1 MRTLDALLSDLRA
14 LAEKWKRPGL
24 TCEPWDDVT
33 DDLRDLIAK
42 HTPKPNKCAECGHA
56 HTPMGCTG
64 DPTPSDLWAGV
75 TPAACD
81 CAPDVSERDEL
92 ARVVGRELGC
102 VRKGQIDGHSM
113 CGEHH
118 YGWLSTGECPTQER
132 VTDAIL
138 AAGWRRR

>member
-1 MRTLDALLSDLRA
+1 MQRSDALLADLRA
-14 LAEKWKRPGL
+14 LAEKWKHPGL
-24 TCEPWDDVT
+24 TCEPWDDVS

-81 CAPDVSERDEL
+81 CEPDVSERDEL
-92 ARVVGRELGC
+92 ARVMYQHRTEVGDF
-102 VRKGQIDGHSM
+102 IDGITPW
-113 CGEHH
+113 GELPES
-118 YGWLSTGECPTQER
+118 WREEWR
-132 VTDAIL
+132 DAADAIL
-138 AAGWRRR
+138 AAGWRKR

>member
-1 MRTLDALLSDLRA
+1 MTDALLADLRA

-24 TCEPWDDVT
+24 TCEPWDDVS

-81 CAPDVSERDEL
+81 CEPDVSERDEL
-92 ARVVGRELGC
+92 ARVLADQGLY
-102 VRKGQIDGHSM
+102 
-113 CGEHH
+113 CGDHDD
-118 YGWLSTGECPTQER
+118 LPAMGECAVCDRDRLQWA
-132 VTDAIL
+132 DAIL
-138 AAGWRRR
+138 AAGWLKPTKESK

>member
-1 MRTLDALLSDLRA
+1 MTDALLADLRA
-14 LAEKWKRPGL
+14 LAEKWKHPGL
-24 TCEPWDDVT
+24 TCEPWDDVS

-81 CAPDVSERDEL
+81 CEPDVSERDEL
-92 ARVVGRELGC
+92 ARVIDAADNRWQHGIGSGGYDISGPVLG
-102 VRKGQIDGHSM
+102 IPI
-113 CGEHH
+113 EA
-118 YGWLSTGECPTQER
+118 LA
-132 VTDAIL
+132 DAIL

>member
-1 MRTLDALLSDLRA
+1 MSDALLADLRA

-24 TCEPWDDVT
+24 TCEPWDDVS

-81 CAPDVSERDEL
+81 CEPDVSERDEL
-92 ARVVGRELGC
+92 AEVIRDLRDLLITEW
-102 VRKGQIDGHSM
+102 QIADVI
-113 CGEHH
+113 
-118 YGWLSTGECPTQER
+118 LS
-132 VTDAIL
+132 
-138 AAGWRRR
+138 AGWRRR

>member
-1 MRTLDALLSDLRA
+1 MTDALLADLRA

-24 TCEPWDDVT
+24 TCEPWDDVS

-75 TPAACD
+75 APAACD
-81 CAPDVSERDEL
+81 CELDVSERDEL
-92 ARVVGRELGC
+92 ARVIANANFKTDAQPRL
-102 VRKGQIDGHSM
+102 M
-113 CGEHH
+113 A
-118 YGWLSTGECPTQER
+118 
-132 VTDAIL
+132 DAIL
-138 AAGWRRR
+138 AAGWRKR